1 MVDVPVPRILIVLP
15 EITATFV
22 LEEVKTHGAGEFVV
36 GGTIGTE
43 PTPYVAVM
51 IGNEPRMVN
60 VACAGA
66 TDATSEITSAKIAY
80 PYLFRVKCILSLS
93 PV

>member
-1 MVDVPVPRILIVLP
+1 MVAVPAPTTLIDLP

-22 LEEVKTHGAGEFVV
+22 LEDVKTHGAGEFVV

-51 IGNEPRMVN
+51 IGNGPRMVN

-66 TDATSEITSAKIAY
+66 AEPMSEITSAKTA
-80 PYLFRVKCILSLS
+80 
-93 PV
+93 